1 MITKLN
7 LRRNNI
13 TNEGA
18 FYIAEWLSKHD
29 KTLTSIDL
37 SRNKITRAGGE
48 KILDVLNKITRIQ
61 DFQIAYGNPV
71 PLTVHLAIGNEVI
84 ANN

>member
-48 KILDVLNKITRIQ
+48 KILDVLNKITRI
-61 DFQIAYGNPV
+61 
-71 PLTVHLAIGNEVI
+71 
-84 ANN
+84 